1 VILVGGHTP
10 HDHRCRY
17 PAFPMDESP
26 ETTESEHADLTSEPD
41 VQAESSGPS
50 IVPDWFN
57 PTTIKGLVFVLGG
70 LLILT
75 VPEFSQRLLGLA
87 VVVVLGVTAATTVWG
102 VLRQRPIDRAQLL
115 LGVIYGVI
123 AVGLSLFTDEA
134 VSVVAKAVGIVLGA
148 LGAFVAFKALRTRK
162 TDVNWQFNLVRG
174 GIYIAAG
181 FVIAILP
188 EAITSSIV
196 LIIAAAAIII
206 GALTLAVGLTDDDV
220 TELGPG
226 DLGDFAKEWLQ
237 ARDLGDSMRDSVVD
251 TLYFEEPGSIQ
262 KQVGFWVLL
271 VLSVA
276 IATLGVLADS
286 TAVVIGAMLVAP
298 LMTPIMGV
306 SAGIVNGWMRRVST
320 SMATVVGGVLVAI
333 AASWIIAAWTPQL
346 IPLSSNSQ
354 VLSRVSPTLID
365 MMIAVAAGAAGAYAT
380 IDKRVSSS
388 ITGVAIAVA
397 LVPPLAVVGVMLYAG
412 EGSDALG
419 AFLLFLTNLVSI
431 ILVASIVFLVGGL
444 APISEMRANS
454 DKMRTIIGTVL
465 LGALIII
472 VPLAFT
478 SSGIIVSA
486 ARQSTAQSVTDDWI
500 SSNEAMRVNR
510 VSVSGSDVSVVV
522 TGEGDLPSVQ
532 DLERDLEAAYE
543 EDVTVTVEF
552 FPSQVVTSNDQ

>member
-1 VILVGGHTP
+1 
-10 HDHRCRY
+10 
-17 PAFPMDESP
+17 
-26 ETTESEHADLTSEPD
+26 
-41 VQAESSGPS
+41 
-50 IVPDWFN
+50 
-57 PTTIKGLVFVLGG
+57 
-70 LLILT
+70 
-75 VPEFSQRLLGLA
+75 
-87 VVVVLGVTAATTVWG
+87 
-102 VLRQRPIDRAQLL
+102 
-115 LGVIYGVI
+115 
-123 AVGLSLFTDEA
+123 
-134 VSVVAKAVGIVLGA
+134 
-148 LGAFVAFKALRTRK
+148 
-162 TDVNWQFNLVRG
+162 
-174 GIYIAAG
+174 
-181 FVIAILP
+181 
-188 EAITSSIV
+188 
-196 LIIAAAAIII
+196 
-206 GALTLAVGLTDDDV
+206 
-220 TELGPG
+220 
-226 DLGDFAKEWLQ
+226 
-237 ARDLGDSMRDSVVD
+237 
-251 TLYFEEPGSIQ
+251 
-262 KQVGFWVLL
+262 
-271 VLSVA
+271 
-276 IATLGVLADS
+276 
-286 TAVVIGAMLVAP
+286 MLVAP